1 MVSFLKNTET
11 FLKPPGHKIEKND
24 FFGNYFDR
32 MKKGHLLNVH
42 FWRVEILQD
51 FSIFYITNPIMLLK

>member
-11 FLKPPGHKIEKND
+11 FLKPHAHKIEKND

-32 MKKGHLLNVH
+32 MKNGHLLNVH

-51 FSIFYITNPIMLLK
+51 FSIFYITNPIILLK

>member
-1 MVSFLKNTET
+1 MVTFYFTNKWFL
-11 FLKPPGHKIEKND
+11 LPHAHKIEKND

-32 MKKGHLLNVH
+32 MKNGHLLNVH

-51 FSIFYITNPIMLLK
+51 FSIFYITNPIILLK